1 MNLETGPD
9 IETVG
14 SFPSSRLIQPQ
25 IDNKPALFT
34 DRGEVGMQI
43 VSKVMKHSIPDFDSL
58 SVDLENTVAVTMDGS
73 TTSPAT
79 TVLL

>member
-1 MNLETGPD
+1 
-9 IETVG
+9 
-14 SFPSSRLIQPQ
+14 
-25 IDNKPALFT
+25 
-34 DRGEVGMQI
+34 MQI
-43 VSKVMKHSIPDFDSL
+43 VSKVMKQSIPDFDSL